1 MCQVS
6 SLQDVCN
13 RRRWAFLPPIHEQ
26 PRKGQSWIG
35 LRTATLLKRDSHA
48 VVFLWILRNFYEHL
62 FWRTSPNG
70 YFWIECENAVENPCQ
85 WLKKD
90 LAAQEVAFKF
100 LKTFINILWN
110 FRFIQYCYCLDLL
123 KVCEIFSIQSC
134 ICNITAQKNI
144 TCQK

>member
-1 MCQVS
+1 M
-6 SLQDVCN
+6 CN
-13 RRRWAFLPPIHEQ
+13 RRRWAILPRIHEQ
-26 PRKGQSWIG
+26 PRKGPSWIG
-35 LRTATLLKRDSHA
+35 LRPATLLKRDSNA
-48 VVFLWILRNFYEHL
+48 VVFLWIFWNFL
-62 FWRTSPNG
+62 RTSILKNISERLLLNRIWKRCWKYP
-70 YFWIECENAVENPCQ
+70 CE

>member
-1 MCQVS
+1 MCT
-6 SLQDVCN
+6 
-13 RRRWAFLPPIHEQ
+13 RRRGRGEGLFAPAPLYLWAAPKKSILGRVKACNFIKKRLELRYFLVNIP
-26 PRKGQSWIG
+26 KF
-35 LRTATLLKRDSHA
+35 LRTPVLNNICERLVLNKIWKRC
-48 VVFLWILRNFYEHL
+48 WKYE
-62 FWRTSPNG
+62 WP
-70 YFWIECENAVENPCQ
+70 
-85 WLKKD
+85 KKD